1 VFVCIYITFGILNL
15 TLAVALSREAVLE
28 AVAVNLQRR
37 IRAIRTRERERR
49 VNIRWRGAIKWR
61 LRAKRLPVW
70 VQEERKDDEWWK
82 AFCLRSRNDTTWKY
96 THGGPRH
103 KRLNVEALS
112 LAQLEAAAMEAG
124 APLDSLLP
132 PNFRLSDEDNA
143 AGEWHPSEP
152 VGGGGGTGGSPLTH
166 IRLGRMLAL
175 LGNFALAMGHG
186 EHVDHIHAEHDD
198 TYEDDHE
205 DGDSYHGVPLTY
217 TMTMDPDVFD
227 ATVEAEEETAFYAR
241 LSAAFL
247 LFFLFWLVRT
257 AYELCPDYDA
267 NSKLRL
273 DLRFL

>member
-1 VFVCIYITFGILNL
+1 M
-15 TLAVALSREAVLE
+15 
-28 AVAVNLQRR
+28 
-37 IRAIRTRERERR
+37 
-49 VNIRWRGAIKWR
+49 
-61 LRAKRLPVW
+61 
-70 VQEERKDDEWWK
+70 
-82 AFCLRSRNDTTWKY
+82 RSRKDTTWKY

-124 APLDSLLP
+124 APLDTLLP
-132 PNFRLSDEDNA
+132 PCFRLSDEENT

-152 VGGGGGTGGSPLTH
+152 VGGGGGTGGAPLTH

-186 EHVDHIHAEHDD
+186 EHVDHIHTDEDSYDD
-198 TYEDDHE
+198 DIDHE

-227 ATVEAEEETAFYAR
+227 ETVEAEEETAFYAR
-241 LSAAFL
+241 LSAALL

-257 AYELCPDYDA
+257 FHKRYLDYDA
-267 NSKLRL
+267 KWKPRL